1 MGQYDLE
8 SPGQEF
14 AQLGRDHIF
23 MSVDPIAWA
32 KPERWNR
39 KMQYVTRGRLTYEH
53 EWPNHF
59 SILTYAEYERNRPTP
74 EIAYQLIDGTPRPFY
89 QDVQWTFQLRYSPG
103 AAIYNNRLGLELPF
117 NLSKNAPIFRI
128 NNDFGYIFEDKLFYD
143 RTEISAEYRLQFA
156 SFGYIDIIGK
166 GGFVWTKAPWTKLF
180 MMPANRSF
188 YLNPKSFNMMGSME
202 FLMDRYIMLNLHY
215 HMKGLILNR
224 IPGIKK
230 LKWREHFGFRVLWGA
245 LSDKNNPTLPENAGD
260 PVLMYFPEGVNVMNP
275 SKPYMEW
282 TFGIHNIFRFF
293 QIEYVGRLNYND
305 LPTAHKHGVRFRF
318 KLEF

>member
-1 MGQYDLE
+1 M
-8 SPGQEF
+8 QEF
-14 AQLGRDHIF
+14 Q
-23 MSVDPIAWA
+23 
-32 KPERWNR
+32 
-39 KMQYVTRGRLTYEH
+39 
-53 EWPNHF
+53 
-59 SILTYAEYERNRPTP
+59 
-74 EIAYQLIDGTPRPFY
+74 
-89 QDVQWTFQLRYSPG
+89 TFAL
-103 AAIYNNRLGLELPF
+103 
-117 NLSKNAPIFRI
+117 I
-128 NNDFGYIFEDKLFYD
+128 NN
-143 RTEISAEYRLQFA
+143 
-156 SFGYIDIIGK
+156 
-166 GGFVWTKAPWTKLF
+166 
-180 MMPANRSF
+180 
-188 YLNPKSFNMMGSME
+188 ME
-202 FLMDRYIMLNLHY
+202 FLNDRYASVDLMFFSNG
-215 HMKGLILNR
+215 KILNR